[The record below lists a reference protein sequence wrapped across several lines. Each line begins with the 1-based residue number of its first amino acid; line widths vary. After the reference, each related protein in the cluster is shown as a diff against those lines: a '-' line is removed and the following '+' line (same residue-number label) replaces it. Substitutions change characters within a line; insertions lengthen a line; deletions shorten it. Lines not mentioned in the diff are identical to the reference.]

1 MMILV
6 KRASQDKKENVVMLS
21 KGLQVILEKLA
32 PSVQEDLTLLDVGKF
47 VNWFF
52 LSFTYSIH

>member
-6 KRASQDKKENVVMLS
+6 KRGSQEKKENVVMLS

-32 PSVQEDLTLLDVGKF
+32 PSVQEDLTLVDVGKF
-47 VNWFF
+47 VN
-52 LSFTYSIH
+52 